1 MLCRAMT
8 SFEYPLAGSHP
19 IITSELTE
27 YVNALG
33 PVVAP
38 SSSSV
43 APRPSSSPVHAAATT
58 ANVALMTSMRMRS
71 DLIAPPCG
79 FLGRS
84 TPCERSGRLHPYTYR
99 RVGQIR
105 QGHLVDLDHVH
116 FFFGRTGRN
125 GPVDGLAGRLGHRRL
140 TPSRAE
146 VED

>member
-33 PVVAP
+33 PCVAP
-38 SSSSV
+38 SSV

-58 ANVALMTSMRMRS
+58 ANAAAITSTGKRRDLM
-71 DLIAPPCG
+71 APSLG

-84 TPCERSGRLHPYTYR
+84 TPGERSGRLHSYTYR
-99 RVGQIR
+99 RV
-105 QGHLVDLDHVH
+105 
-116 FFFGRTGRN
+116 
-125 GPVDGLAGRLGHRRL
+125 
-140 TPSRAE
+140 
-146 VED
+146 